1 MNGYTPFSTLSL
13 QYRESVLFFI
23 NLIYRIYSMKSGSI
37 VKYARIFQLIKRQ
50 PDRDGSNEA
59 FVKTEN
65 MTYSVVQNEK

>member
-50 PDRDGSNEA
+50 PDRAGRNEA
-59 FVKTEN
+59 IVKTDDLFCRSE
-65 MTYSVVQNEK
+65 

>member
-1 MNGYTPFSTLSL
+1 MNGYAPFSLLSL
-13 QYRESVLFFI
+13 QYRESVLIFI

-37 VKYARIFQLIKRQ
+37 VKYARIFQLIERQ
-50 PDRDGSNEA
+50 PDRAERNEA

>member
-1 MNGYTPFSTLSL
+1 MNGYTPFSPLSL
-13 QYRESVLFFI
+13 QYSKSVLFFI

-37 VKYARIFQLIKRQ
+37 VKYARIFQLIERQ

>member
-1 MNGYTPFSTLSL
+1 
-13 QYRESVLFFI
+13 
-23 NLIYRIYSMKSGSI
+23 MKSGSI